1 VNQFAQRS
9 GLFDLVIAALAN
21 NLLFN
26 GGIITALMWAGWVRK
41 SPDKEKERSYLISG
55 LFLSLVAL
63 AAARTLALSLP
74 FRNRP
79 RYTAELG
86 FRMPAIHPGFSL
98 IHWSAFPSDHAV
110 LFFSLAT
117 ALFLVSRK
125 IGFFAYCHAVLVVSF
140 PLLYLGVHYPTD
152 LIAGALIGV
161 GFGSLAA
168 VDRVRDAI
176 AKPAFRWQ
184 ANSPATFYPFLYL
197 CTLLT
202 ATQFDSVRMIAVGFW
217 EVLKGKV

>member
-1 VNQFAQRS
+1 VVS
-9 GLFDLVIAALAN
+9 ALES

-41 SPDKEKERSYLISG
+41 SSQKEREQSILIAG

-63 AAARTLALSLP
+63 AVARILALSLP

-79 RYTAELG
+79 CYSPELG
-86 FRMPAIHPGFSL
+86 FRMPAIPPGTKL

-117 ALFLVSRK
+117 VLFLVSRK
-125 IGFFAYCHAVLVVSF
+125 IGFFAYCHAVLVVCF
-140 PLLYLGVHYPTD
+140 PLLYLGIHYPTD
-152 LIAGALIGV
+152 MIVGALIGI
-161 GFGSLAA
+161 GIASLAA
-168 VDRVRDAI
+168 IDRVRESI
-176 AKPAFRWQ
+176 AGPAFRWK
-184 ANSPATFYPFLYL
+184 ANSPATFYPCLYL
-197 CTLLT
+197 CSLLT
-202 ATQFDSVRMIAVGFW
+202 ATLFDSVRVIAVGFW